1 MTEPSEAD
9 LRRLYAEAK
18 TIAVVGCSPISRWP
32 KPSAVV
38 PAYMQAHGY
47 RILPVNPYET
57 EILGEPAVPAL
68 ADLQEP
74 VDIVDVFRPADE
86 TPAIA
91 QAAVDLG
98 ARYLWLQTGIV
109 SEEARSVAE
118 AGGLVVV
125 MDQCIAITYAD
136 LGLGPA
142 VPEWKAAQ
150 QEEAASCEVPAR
162 AQE

>member
-32 KPSAVV
+32 KPSVVV

-47 RILPVNPYET
+47 RILPVNPYEA
-57 EILGEPAVPAL
+57 EMLGEPAVPAL
-68 ADLQEP
+68 ADLGEP

-91 QAAVDLG
+91 QAAVELG

-109 SEEARSVAE
+109 SEEARRIAE
-118 AGGLVVV
+118 EGGLTVV

-142 VPEWKAAQ
+142 VPEWKAAHRP
-150 QEEAASCEVPAR
+150 EAESCEVPAHV
-162 AQE
+162 QE